1 MLAHLREN
9 GADVEVDVAR
19 VRDLQ
24 AFIDRLF
31 AEVQIVVLDLKCLFK
46 VG

>member
-1 MLAHLREN
+1 MLTHLREN
-9 GADVEVDVAR
+9 SADVEVDITW

-24 AFIDRLF
+24 ALIDGLF
-31 AEVQIVVLDLKCLFK
+31 TEVQIVVLDFKSLFK

>member
-1 MLAHLREN
+1 MLSHLREN

-19 VRDLQ
+19 IRDLQ
-24 AFIDRLF
+24 AFIYSLLT
-31 AEVQIVVLDLKCLFK
+31 EVQIVVLDLKCLFK

>member
-1 MLAHLREN
+1 MLTHLREN
-9 GADVEVDVAR
+9 GADVEMDVAR

-24 AFIDRLF
+24 AFVNSLF
-31 AEVQIVVLDLKCLFK
+31 TEVQIVVLDLKCLFK